1 MTSAIINPRYKGLK
15 ILSVFCNGVKFQDNN
30 GNTYNSSKI
39 QAQIVNDKGE
49 IEIVTLAYLF
59 SQYGYGSEWLNRC
72 KALLSNEFNFNTHY
86 DNTFENVISGKKSDF
101 HKLKDYKDSIDE
113 GYYQL
118 VRYWFVKFYFRNN
131 CINTVIP
138 LNKI

>member
-1 MTSAIINPRYKGLK
+1 MNTAIINPRYEGLK
-15 ILSVFCNGVKFQDNN
+15 ILSVSCNGMKYQDSD

-59 SQYGYGSEWLNRC
+59 SQDGYYSEWLNRC
-72 KALLSNEFNFNTHY
+72 KALLANEFNFSAHY
-86 DNTFENVISGKKSDF
+86 DNTFENVIYGKKSDF

-113 GYYQL
+113 GYYKL
-118 VRYWFVKFYFRNN
+118 VDY
-131 CINTVIP
+131 
-138 LNKI
+138 

>member
-1 MTSAIINPRYKGLK
+1 MSSIINPRYKGFK
-15 ILSVFCNGVKFQDNN
+15 ILSVFCNGMKFQDSD

-59 SQYGYGSEWLNRC
+59 SGYGYGNEWLNRC
-72 KALLSNEFNFNTHY
+72 KALLANEFNFNAHY
-86 DNTFENVISGKKSDF
+86 DNTFENVINSKKSEF
-101 HKLKDYKDSIDE
+101 HKLKDYKDAITE

-118 VRYWFVKFYFRNN
+118 VNY
-131 CINTVIP
+131 
-138 LNKI
+138 

>member
-1 MTSAIINPRYKGLK
+1 MTTAIINPRYKGLN
-15 ILSVFCNGVKFQDNN
+15 ILSVFCNGMKYQDSD

-39 QAQIVNDKGE
+39 QAQIVNDFGK

-59 SQYGYGSEWLNRC
+59 GQYGYGSEWLNRC
-72 KALLSNEFNFNTHY
+72 KALLSNEFNFNAHY
-86 DNTFENVISGKKSDF
+86 DNTFENVICGKKSDF

-118 VRYWFVKFYFRNN
+118 VSY
-131 CINTVIP
+131 
-138 LNKI
+138 